1 MNKCVSHINPIK
13 LSPDVPNDVIIFD
26 DIRDIQHGIEL
37 YRIMKNHWRNSIRIK
52 NHFNISDLSR
62 NNTMVYATYQ
72 GHVDARLFD
81 VDLPPRTVFFPM
93 VDLLKNTGDP
103 QKPNKYTYRPR
114 LDLFVCDFV
123 TFSCISNV
131 WKFIEDIPDESM
143 LNMWSKDY
151 VFLYEYLFLNNIKV
165 KVGAFNE
172 H

>member
-81 VDLPPRTVFFPM
+81 VDLPPTYSI
-93 VDLLKNTGDP
+93 L
-103 QKPNKYTYRPR
+103 PNSRP
-114 LDLFVCDFV
+114 
-123 TFSCISNV
+123 S
-131 WKFIEDIPDESM
+131 
-143 LNMWSKDY
+143 
-151 VFLYEYLFLNNIKV
+151 
-165 KVGAFNE
+165 
-172 H
+172 